1 MYNKSTPEIEIDIDI
16 EKDIDIEIDIEK
28 EKTDFFIKGFFYR
41 IFSTPLARLLSLQLF
56 DPYGGYFFWSRRCLN
71 LKNKNWVQR
80 SYFIFNNF

>member
-16 EKDIDIEIDIEK
+16 EKDIDKEIDIEK

-56 DPYGGYFFWSRRCLN
+56 KPYGGYFFGQEGVLN